1 MIDDPYSVADLLSLL
16 IITIGFAQTL
26 PCEHALQMFW
36 TDTQKALA
44 WISWLMQSTLTRTTL
59 HASYGLYPSW
69 VALKKVISIMLSVEN
84 SL

>member
-1 MIDDPYSVADLLSLL
+1 MIDDPYSVADFLSLL
-16 IITIGFAQTL
+16 IITIGCAQTL

-36 TDTQKALA
+36 TDTQKASA
-44 WISWLMQSTLTRTTL
+44 WISWLTQSTLTRTTR

-84 SL
+84 CL